1 MILPLDVLFSGHQD
15 LLEEAVFILLN
26 HIEILLYLFVIHDL
40 QLQPDLCI
48 DPLKLPIPQ
57 GLMDVD
63 QELSFHTV
71 LNRLAEDT
79 SLSYNN
85 EPGSW
90 IIYLS
95 HYYLCIITLW
105 GDAWI
110 LLDTQHFR
118 LLYAVDVYISVVFIN
133 ITHI

>member
-48 DPLKLPIPQ
+48 NPLKLPIPQ

-85 EPGSW
+85 EPGS
-90 IIYLS
+90 
-95 HYYLCIITLW
+95 
-105 GDAWI
+105 
-110 LLDTQHFR
+110 
-118 LLYAVDVYISVVFIN
+118 
-133 ITHI
+133 

>member
-1 MILPLDVLFSGHQD
+1 MILPLDVSFSGHQD

-26 HIEILLYLFVIHDL
+26 HIGTLLCLFVIHDL

-71 LNRLAEDT
+71 LDGLAEDT
-79 SLSYNN
+79 SLSYDN
-85 EPGSW
+85 EPGSQ
-90 IIYLS
+90 IIYLP
-95 HYYLCIITLW
+95 HHYLCIITL
-105 GDAWI
+105 
-110 LLDTQHFR
+110 
-118 LLYAVDVYISVVFIN
+118 
-133 ITHI
+133 

>member
-1 MILPLDVLFSGHQD
+1 
-15 LLEEAVFILLN
+15 
-26 HIEILLYLFVIHDL
+26 
-40 QLQPDLCI
+40 
-48 DPLKLPIPQ
+48 
-57 GLMDVD
+57 MDID

-71 LNRLAEDT
+71 LDGLAEDT

-85 EPGSW
+85 EPGSQ
-90 IIYLS
+90 IIYLP
-95 HYYLCIITLW
+95 HHYLCIIILW

-133 ITHI
+133 ITYI